1 MPIRHAAALLAAL
14 ALVLTPISRYAQ
26 PVDEADASLGKSE
39 DASLDHLERLEKMLR
54 EAGVEP
60 PPRPDDLS
68 NPSDGE
74 REPAEQAGGAEA
86 LVDIETNAPIIPPS
100 FATVVFETETDAIN
114 ERGSKASAAILHVRR
129 WLERDDVKRRV
140 AAEDVIKELTKWA
153 ELEIGRV
160 ESADDPVDAYI
171 LADDAINTLGQDPLA
186 TPFKDFLKRLQREH
200 RGLSAIKAMAA
211 YRRAMIDAH
220 AVGLT
225 GDWELIDF
233 QNANVRQM
241 IKEIKQKLAL
251 IVNSSPNSEAGQA
264 ARHTLQEWED
274 REAQAIA
281 DLPAWRYT
289 VQLAFIQTGTKQESI
304 VITQSDGTT
313 YIAERTRPVYDP
325 NLAELSGS
333 FQNTSD
339 KPYRYTFL
347 AGVSVGDYPKVPF
360 TKLRKNQLLGF
371 ELIQTPVLQPGE
383 VYNWQATV
391 SVRNIRHIHRKG
403 VTMVE
408 AFDPHDRR

>member
-1 MPIRHAAALLAAL
+1 MPIRITAALLT
-14 ALVLTPISRYAQ
+14 ALVLALTPISLHAQ
-26 PVDEADASLGKSE
+26 PIDEADEALDKVE
-39 DASLDHLERLEKMLR
+39 DPTLEHIERLEKMLR
-54 EAGVEP
+54 DAGVEP

-68 NPSDGE
+68 TPREGE
-74 REPAEQAGGAEA
+74 PEPADQTGEAEA
-86 LVDIETNAPIIPPS
+86 VIEAETNAPIIPPS
-100 FATVVFETETDAIN
+100 FATVVFETETAAIN
-114 ERGSKASAAILHVRR
+114 ERGGKASAAILHVRR

-153 ELEIGRV
+153 ELEMKRI
-160 ESADDPVDAYI
+160 ESAEDPVDAYI
-171 LADDAINTLGQDPLA
+171 LADDAISTLGQDPLSK
-186 TPFKDFLKRLQREH
+186 PFKDYLKRLQREH

-225 GDWELIDF
+225 GDWDLIDF
-233 QNANVRQM
+233 QNTNVRQM
-241 IKEIKQKLAL
+241 IKEIEQKLAL
-251 IVNSSPNSEAGQA
+251 IVNSWPKSEAGQA
-264 ARHTLQEWED
+264 ARHTLQEWSD

-289 VQLAFIQTGTKQESI
+289 VQLAFIQTGTKQETI

-313 YIAERTRPVYDP
+313 YVEERSRPTYDP
-325 NLAELSGS
+325 NLAELSGT

-360 TKLRKNQLLGF
+360 TKLRKHQLLGF